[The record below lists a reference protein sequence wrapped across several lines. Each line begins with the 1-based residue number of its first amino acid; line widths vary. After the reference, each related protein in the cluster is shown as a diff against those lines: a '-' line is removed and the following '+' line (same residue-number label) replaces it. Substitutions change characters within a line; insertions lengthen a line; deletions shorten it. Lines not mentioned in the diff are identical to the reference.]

1 LVVGLEGAAF
11 DEGCEEDTGKFAGFG
26 AGCEGL
32 KKSRM
37 DLFPGGMIHYGQE
50 LALYK

>member
-1 LVVGLEGAAF
+1 VVGREGAAF
-11 DEGCEEDTGKFAGFG
+11 DESCEEDTGKF

-37 DLFPGGMIHYGQE
+37 DLFPGGMIHYGHE

>member
-1 LVVGLEGAAF
+1 LVVGREGAAF
-11 DEGCEEDTGKFAGFG
+11 DEGCEEVTVKF